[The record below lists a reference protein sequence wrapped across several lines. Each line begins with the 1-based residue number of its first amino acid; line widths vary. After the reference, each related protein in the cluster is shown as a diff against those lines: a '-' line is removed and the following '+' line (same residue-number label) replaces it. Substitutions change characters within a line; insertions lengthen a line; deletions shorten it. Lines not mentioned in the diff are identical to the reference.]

1 MKEQDGNI
9 MEEAEERF
17 FIMSEQ
23 DDVGDIT
30 ALKYIQE
37 NYGRETAVRILKK
50 YCTPKTSKEEKY
62 DRLQSY

>member
-1 MKEQDGNI
+1 MKEQDGDI

-23 DDVGDIT
+23 NDVRDIT

-37 NYGRETAVRILKK
+37 NYGRETAVRIWEK
-50 YCTPKTSKEEKY
+50 YCTKKNFKGGKI
-62 DRLQSY
+62 